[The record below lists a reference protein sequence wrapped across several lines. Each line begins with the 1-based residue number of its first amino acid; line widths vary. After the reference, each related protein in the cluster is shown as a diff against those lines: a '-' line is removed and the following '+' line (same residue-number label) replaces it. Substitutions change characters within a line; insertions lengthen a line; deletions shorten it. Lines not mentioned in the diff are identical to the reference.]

1 MSIKGIELLE
11 ELKNEAEVKKEG
23 KDIKLIFKNPI
34 KISETEESR
43 EFTFLIPTLNDIEY
57 ALDAVENISSETLK
71 NLKQSYYL
79 ISSQFAPHIAP
90 NDVPKYIRGDEL
102 KAFTDVLSHFL

>member
-23 KDIKLIFKNPI
+23 KDIKLVFKNPI

-43 EFTFLIPTLNDIEY
+43 EFTFLWITLNFLN
-57 ALDAVENISSETLK
+57 LDYLEVNWPFKNWLGWKEN
-71 NLKQSYYL
+71 
-79 ISSQFAPHIAP
+79 H
-90 NDVPKYIRGDEL
+90 
-102 KAFTDVLSHFL
+102 